1 MVFHVLVLLCTAT
14 IRQGQKAFASFPCS
28 SVQVSEGCSC
38 QVRWATQLQAHHT
51 TEFLSL
57 CIQLLGQAEKGENKV
72 LEKKSIAAATVKV
85 SRSAFLYG
93 FNYTKKGQPTLEL
106 HLFIH
111 RRTREICIVERKKGF
126 DFSSASCLLG
136 FVAFPKQRVVYI
148 LESLNKL

>member
-72 LEKKSIAAATVKV
+72 LEKKSTAAATVKV

-111 RRTREICIVERKKGF
+111 RRTREICIVEKKKRALILG
-126 DFSSASCLLG
+126 SASCLYWDLLHSLSN
-136 FVAFPKQRVVYI
+136 ASYI
-148 LESLNKL
+148 YWKA